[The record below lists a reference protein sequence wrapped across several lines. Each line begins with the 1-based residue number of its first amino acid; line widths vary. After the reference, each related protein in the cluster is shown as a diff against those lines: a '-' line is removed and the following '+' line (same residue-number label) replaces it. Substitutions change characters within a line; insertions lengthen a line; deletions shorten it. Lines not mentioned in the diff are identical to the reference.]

1 MNALLITSE
10 THREEEWLVSKKLP
24 LVAVACV

>member
-1 MNALLITSE
+1 MHALLITSE
-10 THREEEWLVSKKLP
+10 THGEEEWLVSKKLL